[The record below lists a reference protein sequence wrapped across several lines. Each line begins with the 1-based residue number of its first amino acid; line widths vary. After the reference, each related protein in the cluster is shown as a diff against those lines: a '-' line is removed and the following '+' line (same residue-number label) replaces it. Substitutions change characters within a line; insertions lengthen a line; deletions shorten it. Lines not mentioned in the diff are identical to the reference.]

1 MSHWKQYVRS
11 EWQTVSVAVTE
22 LPPPQALTG
31 DPLEIEAQVWPG
43 RLSASDIAVELV
55 TFAAP
60 DGEEG
65 VATSSEQQ
73 QPVALQSF
81 TMRAVMPTSIE
92 PGHDPHNHSIQ
103 YRGTF
108 VPEETGKYSIG
119 VRARPHHPALI
130 HPLELGLSVWA

>member
-1 MSHWKQYVRS
+1 M
-11 EWQTVSVAVTE
+11 
-22 LPPPQALTG
+22 TG
-31 DPLEIEAQVWPG
+31 DPIEIEAQVWPG

-60 DGEEG
+60 DGEE
-65 VATSSEQQ
+65 AAAPHSEEQ

-81 TMRAVMPTSIE
+81 AMQAVKPTSQE
-92 PGHDPHNHSIQ
+92 PGHDAHDHSIR
-103 YRGTF
+103 YRGKF